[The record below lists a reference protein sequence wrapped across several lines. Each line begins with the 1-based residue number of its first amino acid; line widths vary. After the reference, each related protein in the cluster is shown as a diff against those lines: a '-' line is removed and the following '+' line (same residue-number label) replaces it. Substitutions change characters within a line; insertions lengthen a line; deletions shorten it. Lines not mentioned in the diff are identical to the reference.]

1 MASRQTLL
9 PKSELRAYRQLYMA
23 ELARA
28 CSHIASTLG
37 PDSRNRAIAE
47 VVNDFS
53 RNSTGNVL
61 AYLQLIADDL
71 KKRQATEA
79 AQAVLD
85 FVRDYEARMKQ
96 GSSDKV
102 SHS

>member
-1 MASRQTLL
+1 MVSRRTLQ
-9 PKSELRAYRQLYMA
+9 PRSELLTCRQLYMA

-47 VVNDFS
+47 VVNEFS
-53 RNSTGNVL
+53 RNSNGNAL
-61 AYLQLIADDL
+61 ACLELLADDL

-79 AQAVLD
+79 AQAVLA
-85 FVRDYEARMKQ
+85 FVRDYEARKKA
-96 GSSDKV
+96 GTSNKA